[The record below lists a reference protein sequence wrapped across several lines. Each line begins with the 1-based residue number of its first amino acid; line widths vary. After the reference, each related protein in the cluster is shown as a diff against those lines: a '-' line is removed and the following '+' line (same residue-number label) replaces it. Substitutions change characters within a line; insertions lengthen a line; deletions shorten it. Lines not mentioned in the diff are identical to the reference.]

1 MLSSMESM
9 RRSMGMAD
17 RGSATDGTKQSIS
30 IGGSAAG
37 VAQVAGSGN
46 TVTATGSVSA
56 GVPAE
61 VLQAL
66 VAIQAAL
73 SSHPATKA
81 LTDAAVEQAKAA
93 EPDKAAIGS
102 QLKTAFDVAKTTL
115 GWAEIAGKLAPYVQ
129 TAAGWL
135 GGGWASLLTL

>member
-1 MLSSMESM
+1 MPN
-9 RRSMGMAD
+9 RD
-17 RGSATDGTKQSIS
+17 SATDRTTQRIS

-46 TVTATGSVSA
+46 TVTSTGTLSA
-56 GVPAE
+56 GAPAE

-115 GWAEIAGKLAPYVQ
+115 GWAEIAGKLAPYVH
-129 TAAGWL
+129 TASEWL
-135 GGGWASLLTL
+135 GGNWASQLSL